1 VEVRGSE
8 PQPACSALEL
18 VLAGGRAVVR
28 VGADFDE
35 FVLRRV
41 VAVLGGA

>member
-1 VEVRGSE
+1 
-8 PQPACSALEL
+8 
-18 VLAGGRAVVR
+18 VLAGGRVVVR

-35 FVLRRV
+35 LALRRV